1 MARLT
6 IRELRRGELID
17 ATLAAIAE
25 GGMSEITL
33 ATIAAQAGV
42 SPALV
47 NHYFDGKDD
56 LLEAAMRRLAAD
68 LGDAF
73 LEHLPADPGPM
84 DRLHAVIDSC
94 LLADN
99 FRPGSMVTWLSFWAE
114 VQHQPRFRR
123 LHRIIARRFRSNV
136 AVAMRKL
143 VPAEK
148 VEELVTIV
156 TALVDGFWLRYVID
170 GPAMVPPE
178 VSRRICR
185 DLLAMCLAEAGAF
198 PGAPYPSCA
207 AAGEGRDSRPW
218 SKAPDGGEDQGDAQ
232 AS

>member
-6 IRELRRGELID
+6 IRDLRRNELID
-17 ATLAAIAE
+17 ATITAIAE
-25 GGMSEITL
+25 SGMSEITL

-73 LEHLPADPGPM
+73 LGHLPENPTPM

-99 FRPGSMVTWLSFWAE
+99 FRPGSMVTWLNFWAQ
-114 VQHQPRFRR
+114 VQHQPRFKR
-123 LHRIIARRFRSNV
+123 LHRLIARRFRSNV
-136 AVAMRKL
+136 VVAIREL
-143 VPAEK
+143 VPAER

-156 TALVDGFWLRYVID
+156 TAMVDGFWLRYVID
-170 GPAMVPPE
+170 GPVTVPPE
-178 VSRRICR
+178 VGRRICR
-185 DLLAMCLAEAGAF
+185 ELLSLSLAA
-198 PGAPYPSCA
+198 PGAAPQA
-207 AAGEGRDSRPW
+207 AMIGTPARQQRRGRGRGRSV
-218 SKAPDGGEDQGDAQ
+218 
-232 AS
+232 

>member
-6 IRELRRGELID
+6 IRDLRRSELID
-17 ATLAAIAE
+17 ATIVAIAE
-25 GGMSEITL
+25 AGMTEITL

-56 LLEAAMRRLAAD
+56 LLEAAMRRLAHD
-68 LGDAF
+68 LGRAF
-73 LEHLPADPGPM
+73 LAHLPPNPGPM

-99 FRPGSMVTWLSFWAE
+99 FRPGSMVTWLHFWAE
-114 VQHQPRFRR
+114 VHHQPRFKR
-123 LHRIIARRFRSNV
+123 LHRVIARRFRSNV
-136 AVAMRKL
+136 AVALREL
-143 VPAEK
+143 IPAAK

-170 GPAMVPPE
+170 GPEVVPPE
-178 VSRRICR
+178 TGRRICR
-185 DLLAMCLAEAGAF
+185 ELLSASIAASLARPEPAPADRGA
-198 PGAPYPSCA
+198 
-207 AAGEGRDSRPW
+207 
-218 SKAPDGGEDQGDAQ
+218 
-232 AS
+232 

>member
-6 IRELRRGELID
+6 IRDLRRNELID

-47 NHYFDGKDD
+47 NHYFEGKDD

-68 LGDAF
+68 LGEAF
-73 LEHLPADPGPM
+73 LKHLPPDPGPM

-99 FRPGSMVTWLSFWAE
+99 FRPGSMVIWLSFWAE
-114 VQHQPRFRR
+114 VQHQPRFKR
-123 LHRIIARRFRSNV
+123 LHRVIARRFRSNV
-136 AVAMRKL
+136 AVALREL

-156 TALVDGFWLRYVID
+156 TAMVDGFWLRYVID
-170 GPAMVPPE
+170 GPVVVPPE
-178 VSRRICR
+178 IGRRICR
-185 DLLAMCLAEAGAF
+185 ELLAMSL
-198 PGAPYPSCA
+198 A
-207 AAGEGRDSRPW
+207 AARAD
-218 SKAPDGGEDQGDAQ
+218 APSAAPRRRSADGGREA
-232 AS
+232 

>member
-1 MARLT
+1 MARLK
-6 IRELRRGELID
+6 IRDLRRNELID
-17 ATLAAIAE
+17 ATLVAIAE
-25 GGMSEITL
+25 SGMSEITL
-33 ATIAAQAGV
+33 ASIAGQAGV

-73 LEHLPADPGPM
+73 LERLPADPGPM

-99 FRPGSMVTWLSFWAE
+99 FRPGSMVAWLSFWAE
-114 VQHQPRFRR
+114 VQHQPRFKR

-136 AVAMRKL
+136 AVAVREM
-143 VPAEK
+143 VPAGQ

-170 GPAMVPPE
+170 GPVVVPPE
-178 VSRRICR
+178 ISRRICR
-185 DLLAMCLAEAGAF
+185 DLLRLSLTAAGARLD
-198 PGAPYPSCA
+198 PASA
-207 AAGEGRDSRPW
+207 A
-218 SKAPDGGEDQGDAQ
+218 
-232 AS
+232 

>member
-1 MARLT
+1 VARLT
-6 IRELRRGELID
+6 IRDLRRNELID
-17 ATLAAIAE
+17 ATIAAIAE
-25 GGMSEITL
+25 AGMAEITL

-73 LEHLPADPGPM
+73 LRHLPADPTPM

-99 FRPGSMVTWLSFWAE
+99 FRPGSMVTWLNFWAQ
-114 VQHQPRFRR
+114 VQHQPRFKR
-123 LHRIIARRFRSNV
+123 LHRLIARRFRSNV
-136 AVAMRKL
+136 AVALREL
-143 VPAEK
+143 VPADR

-156 TALVDGFWLRYVID
+156 TAVVDGFWLRYVID
-170 GPAMVPPE
+170 GPVTVPPE
-178 VSRRICR
+178 TGRRICR
-185 DLLAMCLAEAGAF
+185 ELLAMSLG
-198 PGAPYPSCA
+198 
-207 AAGEGRDSRPW
+207 AAGVAPQATQKPAPGRVVRPRSSR
-218 SKAPDGGEDQGDAQ
+218 AV
-232 AS
+232 

>member
-6 IRELRRGELID
+6 IRDLRRSELIE
-17 ATLAAIAE
+17 ATIASIAE
-25 GGMSEITL
+25 SGMSEITL

-73 LEHLPADPGPM
+73 LRYLPADPTPM

-99 FRPGSMVTWLSFWAE
+99 FRPGSMVTWLNFWAQA
-114 VQHQPRFRR
+114 QHEPRLER
-123 LHRIIARRFRSNV
+123 LERVIARRFRSNV
-136 AVAMRKL
+136 AVAVREL
-143 VPAEK
+143 VPAEG
-148 VEELVTIV
+148 VEELVAIV

-170 GPAMVPPE
+170 GPTGLPPE
-178 VSRRICR
+178 IGRQICR
-185 DLLAMCLAEAGAF
+185 KVLNLSL
-198 PGAPYPSCA
+198 A
-207 AAGEGRDSRPW
+207 AAGAAPQAMEAAGSPPAAGRAERPGR
-218 SKAPDGGEDQGDAQ
+218 APADG
-232 AS
+232 